1 MTMAALIRLAVPA
14 ALGLLAALLVACGGS
29 GKGLIPAAQ
38 AGPLQSDFEA
48 VAHAAESGDGSCAG
62 TEAAVGRT
70 EKDFYALP
78 ASVDAG
84 LRARLK
90 QGVENLR
97 SRALAMCAQPAPAV
111 TTATTPTVTTETTPT
126 QTTPTT
132 TTSTSATPP
141 PSSEEGGGTEA
152 PGEGAGKGK
161 GQGKGKGEGDGKGVG
176 KEESGEGG
184 ESEGASVGGASAG
197 GGQ

>member
-1 MTMAALIRLAVPA
+1 MTMAALIRLAAPV

-29 GKGLIPAAQ
+29 GKGLIPAAA
-38 AGPLQSDFEA
+38 AGPLRSDFEA

-62 TEAAVGRT
+62 TEAAIGRT

-97 SRALAMCAQPAPAV
+97 SRALAMCAQPAP
-111 TTATTPTVTTETTPT
+111 TATTNATPTVTTETTPT

-141 PSSEEGGGTEA
+141 PPSEEGGGTEA
-152 PGEGAGKGK
+152 PHEGEGVGKGK
-161 GQGKGKGEGDGKGVG
+161 GNGNGKGNGGG
-176 KEESGEGG
+176 KEESGEGE
-184 ESEGASVGGASAG
+184 ESEGASVGGSSAG